1 MANPDVQRAV
11 RLNLRLS
18 EEMLDRVNALA
29 RQMGIPA
36 ATLGS
41 VAVAEYVER
50 HDTQRQQMTLI
61 AEKVAESSTKAA
73 QAFFADPKALA
84 MVASALEEAEAKA
97 AAGSR
102 KKRK

>member
-1 MANPDVQRAV
+1 MANPELQRSV

-18 EEMLDRVNALA
+18 ENMMDRVNALCQ
-29 RQMGIPA
+29 QMGIPP

-50 HDTQRQQMTLI
+50 HDTQRQQMVLI
-61 AEKVAESSTKAA
+61 AEKVAESSTRAA
-73 QAFFADPKALA
+73 EAFFADPKALA
-84 MVASALEEAEAKA
+84 TLAGALQDAEDK